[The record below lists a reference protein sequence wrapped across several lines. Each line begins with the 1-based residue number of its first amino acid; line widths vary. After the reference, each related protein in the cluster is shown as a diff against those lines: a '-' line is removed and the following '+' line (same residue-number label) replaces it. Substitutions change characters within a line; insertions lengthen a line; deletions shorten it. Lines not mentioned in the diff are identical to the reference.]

1 MSLILSL
8 QGCMA
13 VGKTSAA
20 RYLEAHVP
28 GLWVFYEDNA
38 GVLKE
43 VRRRGLDKTV
53 YEDYLEI
60 QKLWIA
66 RELRRWEAAQ
76 AVPAALM
83 DLGAEEIEF
92 YTLHYPK
99 SIGKNWQTEAPLA
112 KELQALR
119 RCLPRRILFLDAGDE
134 VLRRRK
140 ASDESRSREFFEHTL
155 TTLLPLKRQWF
166 LGRENVD
173 VLRTD
178 ALDREQVGRQAAAWV
193 RTQMKNKN
201 LYS

>member
-1 MSLILSL
+1 MGLILSL

-20 RYLEAHVP
+20 HYLEAHVP
-28 GLWVFYEDNA
+28 GLRVFYEDNA
-38 GVLKE
+38 GVLEE

-53 YEDYLEI
+53 YKDYLEI

-76 AVPAALM
+76 DFPAALM

-99 SIGKNWQTEAPLA
+99 SIGREWEMEAPLA
-112 KELQALR
+112 KELQSLR

-140 ASDESRSREFFEHTL
+140 ASDGSRSREFFEHTL

-193 RTQMKNKN
+193 RTQMKIGGDD
-201 LYS
+201 

>member
-13 VGKTSAA
+13 VGKTSVA
-20 RYLEAHVP
+20 RYLEAHIP
-28 GLWVFYEDNA
+28 GLRVFYEDNT
-38 GVLKE
+38 GVLEE
-43 VRRRGLDKTV
+43 VRRRSLDKTV
-53 YEDYLEI
+53 YADYLEI
-60 QKLWIA
+60 QRLWIA

-76 AVPAALM
+76 VLPAVLM

-99 SIGKNWQTEAPLA
+99 SIGRDWEIETPLA
-112 KELQALR
+112 KELQSLR

-166 LGRENVD
+166 LNRENVD
-173 VLRTD
+173 ALRTD

-193 RTQMKNKN
+193 WAQMKK
-201 LYS
+201 

>member
-1 MSLILSL
+1 MGLVYSL

-28 GLWVFYEDNA
+28 GLRVFYEDNA
-38 GVLKE
+38 SVME
-43 VRRRGLDKTV
+43 AVRRRGLDKTV

-76 AVPAALM
+76 ALPAALM

-99 SIGKNWQTEAPLA
+99 SIGKHWEMEAPLA
-112 KELQALR
+112 KELRALR

-178 ALDREQVGRQAAAWV
+178 GLDREQAGRQAAAWV
-193 RTQMKNKN
+193 QAQMKQEAGM
-201 LYS
+201 

>member
-20 RYLEAHVP
+20 RCLEAHVP
-28 GLWVFYEDNA
+28 GLRVFYEDNA
-38 GVLKE
+38 SVLEE

-76 AVPAALM
+76 ALPAALM

-99 SIGKNWQTEAPLA
+99 SIGKNWEMEAPLA

-178 ALDREQVGRQAAAWV
+178 ALNREQVGRQAAGWV
-193 RTQMKNKN
+193 RTQMKK
-201 LYS
+201 

>member
-1 MSLILSL
+1 MSLVLSL

-13 VGKTSAA
+13 VGKTSTA
-20 RYLEAHVP
+20 RYLEAHIP
-28 GLWVFYEDNA
+28 GLRVFYEDNT
-38 GVLKE
+38 GVLEE

-76 AVPAALM
+76 ALPAALM

-99 SIGKNWQTEAPLA
+99 SIGRDWEIETPLV
-112 KELQALR
+112 KELQSLR
-119 RCLPRRILFLDAGDE
+119 RYLPRRILFLDAGDE

-166 LGRENVD
+166 LNRENVD
-173 VLRTD
+173 ALRTD

-193 RTQMKNKN
+193 WAQMKK
-201 LYS
+201 

>member
-28 GLWVFYEDNA
+28 GLRVFYEDNA
-38 GVLKE
+38 GVLEE

-60 QKLWIA
+60 QRLWIA

-76 AVPAALM
+76 ALPAALM
-83 DLGAEEIEF
+83 DLGTEEIEF
-92 YTLHYPK
+92 YTLHYPQ
-99 SIGKNWQTEAPLA
+99 SIGKNWEVEAPLA

-140 ASDESRSREFFEHTL
+140 ASDENRSREFFQHTL

-166 LGRENVD
+166 LGREHVD

-178 ALDREQVGRQAAAWV
+178 GLDREQAGRQAAAWV
-193 RTQMKNKN
+193 RAQMEK
-201 LYS
+201 

>member
-20 RYLEAHVP
+20 RCLEAHVP
-28 GLWVFYEDNA
+28 GLRVFYEDNA
-38 GVLKE
+38 GVLDE

-76 AVPAALM
+76 ALPAALM

-99 SIGKNWQTEAPLA
+99 SIGKDWETEAPLA

-193 RTQMKNKN
+193 RTQMKK
-201 LYS
+201 

>member
-1 MSLILSL
+1 MSLVLSL

-20 RYLEAHVP
+20 RCLEAHVP
-28 GLWVFYEDNA
+28 GLRVFYEDNA
-38 GVLKE
+38 GVLEE

-60 QKLWIA
+60 QRLWIA

-76 AVPAALM
+76 ALPAALM

-92 YTLHYPK
+92 YTLHYPQ
-99 SIGKNWQTEAPLA
+99 SIGKNWEVEAPLA
-112 KELQALR
+112 KELQSLR

-155 TTLLPLKRQWF
+155 TTLLPWKRQWF

-193 RTQMKNKN
+193 RTQMKNIE
-201 LYS
+201 

>member
-28 GLWVFYEDNA
+28 GLRVFYEDNA
-38 GVLKE
+38 AVIEE
-43 VRRRGLDKTV
+43 VRQRGLDRTV

-76 AVPAALM
+76 SFPAALM

-99 SIGKNWQTEAPLA
+99 SIGKDWEIEAPLA
-112 KELQALR
+112 EELQALR

-155 TTLLPLKRQWF
+155 TTLLPWKRQWF

-193 RTQMKNKN
+193 RTQMKK
-201 LYS
+201 